1 MNQNAWNLLPGAARF
16 QRALSIPGLLA
27 ITLSFAASG
36 KSAPY
41 SPGSRE
47 INLIPPGAAR
57 VQRAFSIPGLLAIT
71 LSFAPSVNSALYTRA
86 STHRQANTQQ
96 EPAASKANPID
107 DDAVRRVEPVYPPI
121 AKSAR
126 LEGAVIVLVTI
137 DNEGNVL
144 SAEALSG
151 HPLLR
156 DAAITAARQWKFKPA
171 GIRVQGTITFNFMM
185 GMPQKTSDQEPAQ
198 NQDPRS
204 AYVDTMRDAVKAN
217 PDSPEAHFR
226 LGMALE
232 TQNKTDEAIAA
243 YKQALQLKPD
253 YPDAFKRLYQAYL
266 RARRYDDAVAVVTA
280 RIALKPD
287 DASLYQQLGQAYFN
301 EHKFEQ
307 AVDADKQALEIKPP
321 YDLSYQVYREM
332 GAALVNLGQFGEA
345 MDAFKKSLQ
354 LKPDDSNT
362 LRSLG
367 WAYQTQGSFRDAV
380 DTFQKVL
387 KLSPTD
393 SYSILS
399 LAAIYAR
406 TGQIAEAETQYRD
419 AIRIA
424 PRSPQG
430 YVGLAGLLSSQQKA
444 EEAEATLRQGLTMTP
459 GAIAVHVSLSNVLYQ
474 QGKTADAVAQAREA
488 LRLDPRNPTA
498 LNNLGYYLAERN
510 ENLDEALKLTQR
522 AVDSAPNVPGFRDS
536 LGWVYFK
543 LGRLEEAEQYIAGIA
558 KQANSPVI
566 DEHLGDVYA
575 KRGKQDLAVAQWQ
588 KALTELQKAPAQSID
603 SAQLA
608 RLKSKIS
615 AAGH

>member
-1 MNQNAWNLLPGAARF
+1 
-16 QRALSIPGLLA
+16 LLA
-27 ITLSFAASG
+27 INLSFWLPANSSPTG
-36 KSAPY
+36 SVSA
-41 SPGSRE
+41 
-47 INLIPPGAAR
+47 N
-57 VQRAFSIPGLLAIT
+57 
-71 LSFAPSVNSALYTRA
+71 
-86 STHRQANTQQ
+86 RQANTQQ
-96 EPAASKANPID
+96 EPAGGSAKPID
-107 DDAVRRVEPVYPPI
+107 VNAVRKVEPVYPPL
-121 AKSAR
+121 AKAAKLS
-126 LEGAVIVLVTI
+126 GSVVVLV
-137 DNEGNVL
+137 DLDESGNVA

-156 DAAITAARQWKFKPA
+156 DAAVAAARQWTFKPTTM
-171 GIRVQGTITFNFMM
+171 RVEGTITFNFKADV
-185 GMPQKTSDQEPAQ
+185 PQKSSDQDPPPR
-198 NQDPRS
+198 QDTT
-204 AYVDTMRDAVKAN
+204 AYLDSMRDAVKAN

-226 LGMALE
+226 LGLALE
-232 TQNKTDEAIAA
+232 TQNKTDEAIASF
-243 YKQALQLKPD
+243 KQALQLKPD
-253 YPDAFKRLYQAYL
+253 YLDAFNRLFQVYL

-287 DASLYQQLGQAYFN
+287 DASLYQQLGQVYFN

-307 AVDADKQALEIKPP
+307 AVDTYKQALQIKPP
-321 YDLSYQVYREM
+321 YDLSYEVYRDM
-332 GAALVNLGQFGEA
+332 GAALVYLGQFGEA
-345 MDAFKKSLQ
+345 MDALKKSLQ
-354 LKPDDSNT
+354 LKPDNSIT
-362 LRSLG
+362 LRYLG
-367 WAYQTQGSFRDAV
+367 WAYQMQGSFRDAI
-380 DTFQKVL
+380 DTYQKVL

-393 SYSILS
+393 TYSILN
-399 LAAIYAR
+399 LAATYAR

-430 YVGLAGLLSSQQKA
+430 YIGLAAILSGQGKGD
-444 EEAEATLRQGLTMTP
+444 EAEAQLRQALTMTP
-459 GAIAVHVSLSNVLYQ
+459 GVLAVHVSLSNVLYQ
-474 QGKTADAVAQAREA
+474 QGKTADAVAEAREA

-543 LGRLEEAEQYIAGIA
+543 LGRLEEAEQYITGIA

-615 AAGH
+615 GAAAPH

>member
-1 MNQNAWNLLPGAARF
+1 MNQIPWNLLPGAARF

-36 KSAPY
+36 NSAPY
-41 SPGSRE
+41 
-47 INLIPPGAAR
+47 IR
-57 VQRAFSIPGLLAIT
+57 VFT
-71 LSFAPSVNSALYTRA
+71 N
-86 STHRQANTQQ
+86 RQATSEK
-96 EPAASKANPID
+96 EPANASAKPIAD
-107 DDAVRRVEPVYPPI
+107 YAVRRVEPVYPPL
-121 AKSAR
+121 AKSAKV
-126 LEGAVIVLVTI
+126 EGAVIVLVKL
-137 DNEGNVL
+137 DEEGNVT
-144 SAEALSG
+144 SAQALSG
-151 HPLLR
+151 HPLLK
-156 DAAITAARQWKFKPA
+156 DSAITAAQQWKFKPA
-171 GIRVQGTITFNFMM
+171 GMRVEGTITFNFQAEK
-185 GMPQKTSDQEPAQ
+185 PQKTSDQDPAPAS
-198 NQDPRS
+198 DPRA
-204 AYVDTMRDAVKAN
+204 AYVDSMRDAVKAN
-217 PDSPEAHFR
+217 PNSPEAHFR

-232 TQNKTDEAIAA
+232 TQNKTDEAIAS

-253 YPDAFKRLYQAYL
+253 YPDAFKRLFQAYL
-266 RARRYDDAVAVVTA
+266 RVRRYDDAVTVVTQ

-287 DASLYQQLGQAYFN
+287 DPSLYQQLGQAYFYQ
-301 EHKFEQ
+301 HKFEQ
-307 AVDADKQALEIKPP
+307 AVDADNQALQIKPP
-321 YDLSYQVYREM
+321 YDRSYEVYREM
-332 GAALVNLGQFGEA
+332 GTALVNLGQFGEA

-354 LKPDDSNT
+354 VKPDDTNT

-367 WAYQTQGSFRDAV
+367 WAYQTQGSFHDAV

-393 SYSILS
+393 IYSILN

-430 YVGLAGLLSSQQKA
+430 YIGLAAVLSGQGKGD
-444 EEAEATLRQGLTMTP
+444 EAEAQLRQALTMTP
-459 GAIAVHVSLSNVLYQ
+459 GVLAVHVSLSNVLYQ
-474 QGKTADAVAQAREA
+474 QGKSADAVAEAREA

-615 AAGH
+615 GAAAPH